1 MSDGTAEGPGAGG
14 IVGLAVVARAACG
27 AGPILAFLGGVTVLG
42 IAGSALFGVA
52 AAIVA
57 VVAAALFLVV
67 RRRRTTTSACASA
80 LTTEGPVLLTA
91 PARQPGD
98 GGNDS

>member
-14 IVGLAVVARAACG
+14 IVGLAVVACAACC
-27 AGPILAFLGGVTVLG
+27 AGPVLAFLGGVTVLG

-57 VVAAALFLVV
+57 VVAATLFLVV

-80 LTTEGPVLLTA
+80 LTTEGPVLVAA

-98 GGNDS
+98 GGSDS